1 MFFLLEVAL
10 VVVEVLQ
17 TLAAHTIIIMAA
29 PVVVGDIRLLNS
41 KLI

>member
-1 MFFLLEVAL
+1 MFFLLEVVLA
-10 VVVEVLQ
+10 VAEVLQ
-17 TLAAHTIIIMAA
+17 TLVAHTTFIMAA